1 MNDDTLAQWHAEQ
14 MDALRVIIKQM
25 DALREITRL
34 LKILT
39 CEHSWV
45 VDYCSPYD
53 VGKTAQV
60 PRVSCSICGKV
71 KSPGV
76 A

>member
-14 MDALRVIIKQM
+14 MDALREII
-25 DALREITRL
+25 RL

-39 CEHSWV
+39 CEHLWV
-45 VDYCSPYD
+45 KDYTWVKDYSSPYG

-60 PRVSCSICGKV
+60 PRVSCNICGKV

-76 A
+76 V